1 MSLFDEKQFN
11 PEVFKR
17 YMTTIEN
24 PRVNRLIKAGIFV
37 IDPRLQGVLPDG
49 VGGNYMQENFVGRLA
64 GTDVLYDGST
74 NITADTLDTY
84 KRGLVVIGKA
94 RAFKEEDFTESISG
108 KDFMSNVAEQLV
120 EYQDEKH
127 QDVMLVILKA
137 LFDKSNGVLKAKRVE
152 KSLSS
157 LSATD
162 IIDGLKAQGDKSGN
176 IRAVAMHSVVLAELK
191 KANLVNNVKFIDKDG
206 IARDLGLYTWD
217 GREIIEDDTV
227 APEESYS
234 ASSDASVV
242 AGKVY
247 YTRSG
252 TSPNYTYTKVASP
265 TGNPSTSGYY
275 ERTLAYPVYLL
286 GSNAFTW
293 QPLDVKVPLEMWR
306 QPLTNGGQ
314 TYLINRER
322 YILAPFGVGF
332 KSSAMSGLAPSD
344 AELGTA
350 SSWELCNTGG
360 VSPKAIELKTIPLAC
375 IVFSISGI

>member
-1 MSLFDEKQFN
+1 MGKFDEKQFN
-11 PEVFKR
+11 ELVFRR
-17 YMTTIEN
+17 YMETIEN

-37 IDPRLQGVLPDG
+37 IDPKLQGVLPDG

-94 RAFKEEDFTESISG
+94 RAFKEEDFTESITG

-127 QDVMLVILKA
+127 QDVMLLILKA

-152 KSLSS
+152 KSLAS

-162 IIDGLKAQGDKSGN
+162 IIDGLKVQGDKSGN
-176 IRAVAMHSVVLAELK
+176 IRAIAMHSAILAELK
-191 KANLVNNVKFIDKDG
+191 KANLVQNVKFIEVGG
-206 IARDLGLYTWD
+206 IQRDLGIYTLD
-217 GREIIEDDTV
+217 GREVIEDDTV
-227 APEESYS
+227 APEESY
-234 ASSDASVV
+234 AKTTDV
-242 AGKVY
+242 AIVSGKVY
-247 YTRSG
+247 YTKSG
-252 TSPNYTYTKVASP
+252 DVYTKVETPDVSDI
-265 TGNPSTSGYY
+265 GDYY

-286 GSNAFTW
+286 GRNAFTW
-293 QPLDVKVPLEMWR
+293 QPLGVKVPLEMWR

-314 TYLINRER
+314 TFLINRER
-322 YILAPFGVGF
+322 YFMAPFGCSF
-332 KSSAMSGLAPSD
+332 KASGMAGLAPTD
-344 AELGTA
+344 AELATA

-360 VSPKAIELKTIPLAC
+360 VSPKSIELKTIPLAC
-375 IVFSISGI
+375 IVFSITGI

>member
-1 MSLFDEKQFN
+1 MGKFDEKQFN
-11 PEVFKR
+11 ELVFRK

-37 IDPRLQGVLPDG
+37 IDPKLQGVLPDG
-49 VGGNYMQENFVGRLA
+49 VGGNYMQENFVGRLS

-94 RAFKEEDFTESISG
+94 RAFKEEDFTESITG
-108 KDFMSNVAEQLV
+108 KDFMSNVAKQLV

-127 QDVMLVILKA
+127 QDVMLIILKA

-162 IIDGLKAQGDKSGN
+162 IIDGLGVQGDKSGN
-176 IRAVAMHSVVLAELK
+176 IRAIAMHSHILNAFK
-191 KANLVNNVKFIDKDG
+191 KANLTQNVKFIDKDG
-206 IARDLGLYTWD
+206 IARDLGLYTLD
-217 GREIIEDDTV
+217 GREVIEDDTV
-227 APEESYS
+227 APEESY
-234 ASSDASVV
+234 AKTADVAVV

-247 YTRSG
+247 YTKSG
-252 TSPNYTYTKVASP
+252 SVYTKVE
-265 TGNPSTSGYY
+265 NPVDANIGSYY

-286 GSNAFTW
+286 GRNAFTW
-293 QPLDVKVPLEMWR
+293 QPLEMWR

-322 YILAPFGVGF
+322 YFMQPFGCSF
-332 KSSAMSGLAPSD
+332 KSSAMAGLAPTD
-344 AELGTA
+344 AELGSA

-360 VSPKAIELKTIPLAC
+360 VSPKSIELKTIPLAC

>member
-11 PEVFKR
+11 PLVFR
-17 YMTTIEN
+17 QYMTTVEN

-37 IDPRLQGVLPDG
+37 IDPKLKGVLPDG
-49 VGGNYMQENFVGRLA
+49 VGGNFMQENFVGRLA
-64 GTDVLYDGST
+64 GTDSNYDGST
-74 NITADTLDTY
+74 NITADKLNTY
-84 KRGLVVIGKA
+84 KRGLVVISRQ
-94 RAFKEEDFTESISG
+94 RAFVEEDFTESITG
-108 KDFMSNVAEQLV
+108 KPFMTNVAEQLV

-137 LFDKSNGVLKAKRVE
+137 LFDKTNGVLKAKRVE
-152 KSLSS
+152 KQLSTI
-157 LSATD
+157 SATD
-162 IIDGLKAQGDKSGN
+162 IVDGLKVQGDKSRN
-176 IRAVAMHSVVLAELK
+176 IRAIAMHSEILAELV
-191 KANLVNNVKFIDKDG
+191 KANIVNNVKFIDKDG
-206 IARDLGLYTWD
+206 IARDLGLYTLD
-217 GREIIEDDTV
+217 GREVIEDDTV

-234 ASSDASVV
+234 ASTDATVQ

-252 TSPNYTYTKVASP
+252 TTPNYTYTKVASP

-286 GSNAFTW
+286 GRNAFTW
-293 QPLDVKVPLEMWR
+293 QPLGVKVPIEMWR
-306 QPLTNGGQ
+306 QPLENGGK

-322 YILAPFGVGF
+322 YFMAPYGVGF
-332 KSSAMSGLAPSD
+332 KSSGMSGMAPTD

-350 SSWELCNTGG
+350 TSWELCNTGG
-360 VSPKAIELKTIPLAC
+360 DSPKNIALKVIPLAC